1 MDTTVNDAP
10 ISELLE
16 RVRGEFMEMP
26 GLRLNLP
33 QAQRL
38 WALDALRCEA
48 VLEALVDGGVLAC
61 TKQVY
66 SLRRSQL

>member
-1 MDTTVNDAP
+1 MDTTLDEPAAR
-10 ISELLE
+10 ELLS

-38 WALDALRCEA
+38 WALDAVSCEA
-48 VLEALVDGGVLAC
+48 VLETLVETGVLAS
-61 TKQVY
+61 TRRVY
-66 SLRRSQL
+66 SLRQSRP

>member
-1 MDTTVNDAP
+1 MDTTLDDSP
-10 ISELLE
+10 LSELVQ

-26 GLRLNLP
+26 GLRLNLL

-38 WALDALRCEA
+38 WALDPLRCET
-48 VLEALVDGGVLAC
+48 VLEALVEGGVLAC
-61 TKQVY
+61 KQRVY